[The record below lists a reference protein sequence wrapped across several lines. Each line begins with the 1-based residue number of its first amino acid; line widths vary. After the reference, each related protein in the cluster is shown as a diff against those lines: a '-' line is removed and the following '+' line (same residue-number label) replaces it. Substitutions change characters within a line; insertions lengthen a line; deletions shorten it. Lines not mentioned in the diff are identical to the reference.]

1 AHQTVALAGAIELLH
16 SIVDDI
22 WTVCTSANTNL
33 GRARLEAAGLP
44 VPKHLVTANHVERG
58 KPHPDPY
65 LLGAE
70 RLGFAPEDCVVFED
84 AIAGAAAAEAAGFL
98 FPLSLGA
105 EGSCTI
111 GGNLGTNAGGT
122 QVVRYGN
129 TRELCLGLEVVTA
142 QGEVWHGLSG
152 LRKDNT
158 GYDLRNLMIGSEG
171 TLGIITAATMKLYPQ
186 PAAQLTAWAAVPSMQ
201 AAVQLL
207 GLAHQ
212 RLGPGLTGFEVMGQF
227 ALGLV
232 DKHYPQLRVPLW
244 KDTPWCV
251 LLENS
256 DSENEQH
263 ARSQFEAL
271 LEAAME
277 QGYASDA
284 VVAENL
290 TQARGLWHIRE
301 SITLAQAQEG
311 LNIKHDISIPVSR
324 IPAFVAETDA
334 LLAREVPGVRMV
346 DFGHLGDGNLHYNVQ
361 APEGVDGQT
370 FLREN
375 EERVNTLVFDQVTKF
390 DGSISAEH
398 GVGELKVGKLPL
410 YKDPTALAMMR
421 AVKKALDPQNLLN
434 PGRVLA

>member
-1 AHQTVALAGAIELLH
+1 
-16 SIVDDI
+16 
-22 WTVCTSANTNL
+22 
-33 GRARLEAAGLP
+33 
-44 VPKHLVTANHVERG
+44 
-58 KPHPDPY
+58 
-65 LLGAE
+65 
-70 RLGFAPEDCVVFED
+70 
-84 AIAGAAAAEAAGFL
+84 
-98 FPLSLGA
+98 
-105 EGSCTI
+105 
-111 GGNLGTNAGGT
+111 
-122 QVVRYGN
+122 
-129 TRELCLGLEVVTA
+129 
-142 QGEVWHGLSG
+142 
-152 LRKDNT
+152 
-158 GYDLRNLMIGSEG
+158 
-171 TLGIITAATMKLYPQ
+171 
-186 PAAQLTAWAAVPSMQ
+186 
-201 AAVQLL
+201 
-207 GLAHQ
+207 
-212 RLGPGLTGFEVMGQF
+212 
-227 ALGLV
+227 
-232 DKHYPQLRVPLW
+232 
-244 KDTPWCV
+244 V

-256 DSENEQH
+256 DSESESH
-263 ARSQFEAL
+263 ARGQFEAL